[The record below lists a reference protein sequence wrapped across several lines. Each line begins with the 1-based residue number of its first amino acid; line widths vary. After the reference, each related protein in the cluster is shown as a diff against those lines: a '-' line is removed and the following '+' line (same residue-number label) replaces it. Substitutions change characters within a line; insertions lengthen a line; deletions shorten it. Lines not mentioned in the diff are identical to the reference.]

1 MKKLFSKYLAILLLF
16 ALSPCACQKAPE
28 PGPEPEPRE
37 GAWTK
42 VHYRAAVSGSAE
54 TKATLDAI
62 DRHYLFERDDLLYV
76 VDSDSEPGEEKLYGF
91 LFLISGAG
99 ATEAVFEGD
108 LMYFV
113 ETSPDSG
120 KYEPERPANDL
131 AVTATLVSKTQRENG
146 VYTFV
151 ENNDG
156 KIATGPN
163 FGDRYAATFKE
174 AVQKYSTFTAD
185 ATYGDTSF
193 SLVQGTAFLLFT
205 LSFEDNVT
213 ATLTATVTNNDGAE
227 NLFSRSFTP
236 NPSTHDASFVAAFP
250 GGTITLHNARMRV
263 TDGGSF
269 DKAKNLSEAT
279 LLGNRYYNVSKNFL
293 NLEYFTIQ
301 AKEATTISFP
311 EKYWDPTNGYGLQYI
326 RNGTGWTDVTS
337 TPIDLAAGES
347 IMLRGKGNKYQNK
360 DGSGPSLFTSTA
372 ACYIY
377 GDIMSLFCDGSYNKK
392 TAFANSGNPN
402 NKNALDGTFRGM
414 TNLDI
419 HPARPLYLSATTLSE
434 SCYQRMFY
442 GCTGLTRAPEFYNE
456 EGAFAAD
463 IPQSACK
470 EMFKDCTALSAAPD
484 LPANGSI
491 VEQGYCGMFI
501 GCTSLTTP
509 PTRLAVSP
517 SSGTKHFQ
525 QMFQGCSALLY
536 APELPATT
544 VLASG
549 CQQMF
554 ENCSSLLEGPELP
567 AVTVGQYAYY
577 QMFKGCSSMTQGPS
591 ELPATVMYDH
601 CYASMFL
608 NCALLEAAPRID
620 AETLAQYCFQAMFS
634 ECHVL
639 RTVQNA
645 FAFNGSV
652 PKEACSQM
660 FLNCPVLQDAPQMP
674 SVNTTIEESGCKQMY
689 SGCGELRTAPSLN
702 AATVNKN
709 GYRSMFQ
716 GCVRLVNSPAI
727 AATNVGE
734 SGCQEMFQACNRLQ
748 TPPATLPA
756 TTLGNSA
763 YYQMFHSCSKLESA
777 PSLPSMNVP
786 TTAYYQMFYNC
797 TSLVTPP
804 ASLPATTLG
813 NKAYQQMFYNCSKLA
828 SIPNFPCD
836 PDASYTLPAGSDK
849 NSLCY
854 QMFFRCYGLT
864 TLEGK
869 KLFNSSTSMS
879 AYCFE
884 DMFSECKNLAYVP
897 EDFLPATTLA
907 ESCYRGMFQSTKIP
921 RTPDLLAST
930 LVSECYRYMF
940 NGCSALTYIKCLATT
955 NIGNGYTTNWVGN
968 NTTGGNVPNTS
979 SCTFERAGTTQWP
992 DEGNNAVHGKLSEW
1006 VYKDYYPPTP

>member
-1 MKKLFSKYLAILLLF
+1 MHKPISRYLAFLLLF
-16 ALSPCACQKAPE
+16 TLSLHACQKAPE

-76 VDSDSEPGEEKLYGF
+76 VDSGTGGDKLYGF

-113 ETSPDSG
+113 ETAPSSG
-120 KYEPERPANDL
+120 TYEPERPSDGL
-131 AVTATLVSKTQRENG
+131 AVSATLVSQTQRDAG
-146 VYTFV
+146 VYTI
-151 ENNDG
+151 ETNNDG
-156 KIATGPN
+156 KIASGPN
-163 FGDRYAATFKE
+163 FGDHYAATFKD
-174 AVQKYSTFTAD
+174 AVRKYSTFTAE
-185 ATYGDTSF
+185 ATYGDPSF
-193 SLVQGTAFLLFT
+193 HLVQGTAFLLFT

-227 NLFSRSFTP
+227 DLFSRSFTP
-236 NPSTHDASFVAAFP
+236 NPSTHDANFVAAFP

-279 LLGNRYYNVSKNFL
+279 LQGNRYYNVSKNFL

-311 EKYWDPTNGYGLQYI
+311 TEYQKPAYGLQYS
-326 RNGTGWTDVTS
+326 TDEGANWKAVS
-337 TPIDLAAGES
+337 AYPDVNLAIGES
-347 IMLRGKGNKYQNK
+347 IILRGKGNTYQNAN
-360 DGSGPSLFTSTA
+360 GTGPSLFTSTA

-377 GDIMSLFCDGSYNKK
+377 GDIMSLFCTVDGDVYTKK
-392 TAFANSGNPN
+392 TAFSGTNDF
-402 NKNALDGTFRGM
+402 ALNGTFRGM

-419 HPARPLYLSATTLSE
+419 HPARPLYLSATTLSNN
-434 SCYQRMFY
+434 CYQRMFY
-442 GCTGLTRAPEFYNE
+442 GCTGLTRAPEFFNE

-470 EMFKDCTALSAAPD
+470 EMFLGCTALSAAPD

-491 VEQGYCGMFI
+491 EEQGYCGMFI
-501 GCTSLTTP
+501 DCTSLTTP

-525 QMFQGCSALLY
+525 QMFQNCSALLY

-591 ELPATVMYDH
+591 ELPATVMYDR

-608 NCALLEAAPRID
+608 SCALLEAAPRID

-660 FLNCPVLQDAPQMP
+660 FFNCLALQDAPQMP
-674 SVNTTIEESGCKQMY
+674 SINTTIEDSGCKQMY

-702 AATVNKN
+702 ATTVKTN
-709 GYRSMFQ
+709 GYYLMFYR
-716 GCVRLVNSPAI
+716 CARLVDSPAI
-727 AATNVGE
+727 AATNVGAN
-734 SGCQEMFQACNRLQ
+734 GCQEMFRECTRLQ

-777 PSLPSMNVP
+777 PSLPAMNVP

-804 ASLPATTLG
+804 SSLPATTLG

-828 SIPNFPCD
+828 SVPNFPCD

-849 NSLCY
+849 SSLCY

-879 AYCFE
+879 AFCFE
-884 DMFSECKNLAYVP
+884 DMFSECRNLDSVP
-897 EDFLPATTLA
+897 TDFLPATSVA
-907 ESCYRGMFQSTKIP
+907 ASCYRGMFQSTKIT
-921 RTPDLLAST
+921 RTPDLPAST
-930 LVSECYRYMF
+930 LASECYRYMF
-940 NGCSALTYIKCLATT
+940 NGCSQLTYIKCLATT
-955 NIGNGYTTNWVGN
+955 NIGSGYTTNWVGN
-968 NTTGGNVPNTS
+968 NGTGGNVPNTN
-979 SCTFERAGTTQWP
+979 SCKFERAGETNWP
-992 DEGNNAVHGKLSEW
+992 DGVNGKLSNW
-1006 VYKDYYPPTP
+1006 VYYTPTP

>member
-1 MKKLFSKYLAILLLF
+1 MHKPISRYLAFLLLF
-16 ALSPCACQKAPE
+16 TLSLHACQKAPE

-76 VDSDSEPGEEKLYGF
+76 VDSGTRGDKLYGF

-113 ETSPDSG
+113 ETAPGSG
-120 KYEPERPANDL
+120 TYEPERPSDGL
-131 AVTATLVSKTQRENG
+131 AVSATLVSQTQRDAG
-146 VYTFV
+146 VYTI
-151 ENNDG
+151 ETNNDG
-156 KIATGPN
+156 KIASGPN
-163 FGDRYAATFKE
+163 FGDHYAATFKD
-174 AVQKYSTFTAD
+174 AVRKYSTFTAE
-185 ATYGDTSF
+185 ATYGDPSF
-193 SLVQGTAFLLFT
+193 HLVQGTAFLLFT

-227 NLFSRSFTP
+227 NLFIRSFTP

-279 LLGNRYYNVSKNFL
+279 LQGNRYYNVSKNFL

-311 EKYWDPTNGYGLQYI
+311 AKYQDAAYGLQYSTDEGA
-326 RNGTGWTDVTS
+326 NWTDVS
-337 TPIDLAAGES
+337 ADPDVDLAIGES
-347 IMLRGKGNKYQNK
+347 IVLRGKGNKYQNA
-360 DGSGPSLFTSTA
+360 GSDPTLFTSTA

-470 EMFKDCTALSAAPD
+470 EMFLGCTALSAAPD

-501 GCTSLTTP
+501 NCTSLTTP

-591 ELPATVMYDH
+591 GLPATVMYDH

-608 NCALLEAAPRID
+608 SCALLEAAPRID

-652 PKEACSQM
+652 PQYACNQM
-660 FLNCPVLQDAPQMP
+660 FLNCLALQDAPQMS
-674 SVNTTIEESGCKQMY
+674 SVNTIENYGCKEMY
-689 SGCGELRTAPSLN
+689 SGCSELRTAPSLT
-702 AATVNKN
+702 ATTVKTD
-709 GYRSMFQ
+709 GYRSMFYN
-716 GCVRLVNSPAI
+716 CDRLVDSPAI
-727 AATNVGE
+727 AATNVGT
-734 SGCQEMFQACNRLQ
+734 SGCQEMFRDCSRLQ
-748 TPPATLPA
+748 NPPATLPA

-763 YYQMFHSCSKLESA
+763 YYQMFHSCSALKSA
-777 PSLPSMNVP
+777 PTLPA
-786 TTAYYQMFYNC
+786 TTLATSVYYQMFYNCRALTSAPALPATSIPTSAYQGMFYNC

-804 ASLPATTLG
+804 SLPATTLAT
-813 NKAYQQMFYNCSKLA
+813 NAYQQMFFGCSKLE
-828 SIPNFPCD
+828 SIPTFP
-836 PDASYTLPAGSDK
+836 AEVNWTGSERV
-849 NSLCY
+849 CY
-854 QMFFRCYGLT
+854 QMFQSCTSLT
-864 TLEGK
+864 ELTQPLFGSTLTLSKG
-869 KLFNSSTSMS
+869 
-879 AYCFE
+879 CFE
-884 DMFSECKNLAYVP
+884 DMFAHCTSLATVP
-897 EDFLPATTLA
+897 AGLLPATTLA
-907 ESCYRGMFQSTKIP
+907 VDCYRGMFQDTALTSA
-921 RTPDLLAST
+921 PDLLAPT
-930 LVSECYRYMF
+930 IVTTCYRFMF
-940 NGCSALTYIKCLATT
+940 NKCKSLTTIRCHGTNPNETDLANWLKDASSSGTLYIKSGISWPTGDSGVKSGWTT
-955 NIGNGYTTNWVGN
+955 VA
-968 NTTGGNVPNTS
+968 
-979 SCTFERAGTTQWP
+979 E
-992 DEGNNAVHGKLSEW
+992 
-1006 VYKDYYPPTP
+1006 